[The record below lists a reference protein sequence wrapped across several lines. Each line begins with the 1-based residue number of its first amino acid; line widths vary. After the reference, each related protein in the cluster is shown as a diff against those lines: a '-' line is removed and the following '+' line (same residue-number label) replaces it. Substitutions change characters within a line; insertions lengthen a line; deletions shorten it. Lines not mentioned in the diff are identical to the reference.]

1 MELNSDFNKS
11 VFVLFWW
18 SECMNGVLMYCFAVN
33 TSTTISHTNHNGEL
47 SAMLLCR
54 GNPRCFSVDL
64 VDGVFYRSDDGF
76 GRKAV
81 GMTSILIYL
90 LFTELRMFSSSAGSQ
105 NRNINT

>member
-11 VFVLFWW
+11 AFVLFRW
-18 SECMNGVLMYCFAVN
+18 SDCMNGVLMYCFAVN

-76 GRKAV
+76 GRKVV

-90 LFTELRMFSSSAGSQ
+90 LFTELRMFSSPAGNQ